1 MASGHPAGLCPN
13 RVSGNSLGTTT
24 VPSHPLQVVGLPYLH
39 EVLKPVVNRIFE
51 EKKYVELDPGKM
63 ELSRSRRVAGD
74 VWAAQWLARP
84 KPSPSLWEGGHPL
97 LLSPWVTSM
106 ALGQL

>member
-13 RVSGNSLGTTT
+13 RVSGNSLGTT

-74 VWAAQWLARP
+74 VWAGHSGWRV
-84 KPSPSLWEGGHPL
+84 PSHPH
-97 LLSPWVTSM
+97 PCGRGATHCC
-106 ALGQL
+106 